1 MADIQMQ
8 YLGDVDFSTLYF
20 APVVTEKS
28 RKSVSVYY
36 NNKNTTWANR
46 MAFQLCEDEDSPV
59 IAKFGLQDAKDDQ
72 DPTRLNLTVLLD
84 STVHKAVI
92 DKLHEVDKIVKAEA
106 CKKTKEWWKKDHKPE
121 VIDLMHKGLI
131 EWDHERE
138 CYKVK
143 VKVIVQHPKPEPGK
157 KYSKPTVIYR
167 LNEDGNV
174 VKSDHTILGQGAQLV
189 PSVSSVGVWFLGD
202 NAFGISLKADTIF
215 CKPVVIPT
223 PLEQLKLKRKYK
235 EVAPEPEVDPS
246 ESTTKVA
253 KVEEGEGAEV
263 TLADE
268 DGSAM

>member
-1 MADIQMQ
+1 MNYI
-8 YLGDVDFSTLYF
+8 GDVDFSPLYF
-20 APVVTEKS
+20 APVVAEKS

-59 IAKFGLQDAKDDQ
+59 IAKYGLSDPQEDQ

-84 STVHKAVI
+84 STTHKSVI
-92 DKLHEVDKIVKAEA
+92 DKLHEVDKIVKGEA
-106 CKKTKEWWKKDHKPE
+106 CKKTKEGWKKEHKPE
-121 VIDLMHKGLI
+121 VIDLMHKGVI
-131 EWDHERE
+131 DWDNERE
-138 CYKVK
+138 CYRVK
-143 VKVIVQHPKPEPGK
+143 VKVIVPHPKPESGK

-167 LNEDGNV
+167 LTESGDV
-174 VKSDHTILGQGAQLV
+174 VKADHTILTQGAQLV

-202 NAFGISLKADTIF
+202 NAFGVSLKADIIL

-235 EVAPEPEVDPS
+235 EIEPEPEASTS
-246 ESTTKVA
+246 EAPVKAA
-253 KVEEGEGAEV
+253 KEEDVEHADVILG
-263 TLADE
+263 DE